1 MVKTGDERSSYE
13 ASFFCKRWDGW
24 FLILASASQGFPPIF
39 WDLHLNSVITV
50 KIKSG
55 LLNTALFYN
64 FYGIRDLLCEL
75 GGTNYQLFWHQLCS
89 LCEPVF
95 NWSGWFTNVDSQI
108 IELRENWMMEKR
120 EEKKKRPNRE
130 SWWNTATPLDSLELK
145 SRWVLYWKIKYSPS
159 ACLGQHI

>member
-1 MVKTGDERSSYE
+1 MVKTGDVRSSYE

-64 FYGIRDLLCEL
+64 FYGIREIISYFDINYVVCVSQFLTEVDDLLM
-75 GGTNYQLFWHQLCS
+75 WIH
-89 LCEPVF
+89 
-95 NWSGWFTNVDSQI
+95 
-108 IELRENWMMEKR
+108 K
-120 EEKKKRPNRE
+120 
-130 SWWNTATPLDSLELK
+130 
-145 SRWVLYWKIKYSPS
+145 
-159 ACLGQHI
+159 